1 MLAMGIISCTLKGF
15 FLCGLGGHLLV
26 PLRVWPVPL
35 EVLPVPLVMR
45 IKQWGT
51 LVMLLNKP
59 G

>member
-1 MLAMGIISCTLKGF
+1 M
-15 FLCGLGGHLLV
+15 LGGHLLV
-26 PLRVWPVPL
+26 PLNVWPVPL

-51 LVMLLNKP
+51 LVMLLNKA